1 MSLKKLALFCS
12 LLASFAAPVGAVS
25 PLPSP
30 SNTAPTSPVASA
42 APRICLVLSGGG
54 ARGIAHIGVLRVL
67 EQQHIP
73 IHCIAGTSMGAIV
86 GGLYAAGYGA
96 DELERIVRNL
106 DWGEQFDDKPPRR
119 ERSQQQKDEDFD
131 FPVSLELGY
140 GDGQLRLPK
149 GTVGGVGF
157 ERMLARLTQRVSA
170 IDNFDKLPIPFRAVA
185 TDMVVG
191 EGVVFDHGNL
201 AQVMRAS
208 MSVPGAF
215 APIEVEGR
223 VFGDGGMVANLPVD
237 AAKAMGGDVIIAVN
251 IGTPLASK
259 ESLGNV
265 LGVTRQ
271 MISIL
276 AGQNVKA
283 QLAKLTAKDV
293 LITPELG
300 KLSSLDFPHAMAGID
315 AGAAAA
321 KKVEPALASLA
332 LDDSAWQGY
341 LAARPGT
348 ASQRGKLA
356 FVQIEGTKRS
366 NGEALLGGIV
376 TEPGQEVDDAQLQD
390 DAARLLG
397 RGDFE
402 RVDYRLTE
410 ATVGNDRFGVV
421 YQVQEKEWGPHFLRL
436 GLGGSTD
443 LQGSA
448 GFDLLL
454 GHRLPWVND
463 WGGEWRNRL
472 QLGRTR
478 SLRSEF
484 FQPLGPGA
492 KVFVAPHVDVERR
505 TLDVFQGD
513 QRVSRWQG
521 GFDRI
526 GIDLGMPVGLFGT
539 LGEARLGVASGRLRA
554 DQMIGAPGAASVDFK
569 ESGLTGSLVLD
580 QLDNAAFP
588 REGWRVAGSFFNA
601 RNHSESSNAAA
612 TITSASYTRWQA
624 TGTGAL
630 SSGRSTWQWGME
642 FAGFMDRSRIGYSDF
657 RLGGFQRLSG
667 YRDDQID
674 GNFLALTKLT
684 YRYRLAEITPFGRAL
699 YAGGSVEMGNAWAD
713 RNQMDWSRLR
723 KAGSLFLAAET
734 PIGPAYIALGAA
746 EGGYRAIYLFLGR
759 P

>member
-1 MSLKKLALFCS
+1 MFLNKCFALCCLLLVGALSTNSLAATS
-12 LLASFAAPVGAVS
+12 APVTTPPPKV
-25 PLPSP
+25 
-30 SNTAPTSPVASA
+30 
-42 APRICLVLSGGG
+42 CLVLSGGG
-54 ARGIAHIGVLRVL
+54 ARGIAHIGVLRIL

-86 GGLYAAGYGA
+86 GGLYAAGYSA
-96 DELERIVRNL
+96 DELERIVRDL
-106 DWGEQFDDKPPRR
+106 DWSEQFDDKPPRR

-140 GDGQLRLPK
+140 GDGKLRLPK

-157 ERMLARLTQRVSA
+157 ERMLARMTQRVSA
-170 IDNFDKLPIPFRAVA
+170 ISNFDHLPIPFRAVA
-185 TDMVVG
+185 TDMVSG

-201 AQVMRAS
+201 ARVMRAS

-215 APIEVEGR
+215 APIDVEGH

-237 AAKAMGGDVIIAVN
+237 VAKAMGADVIIAVN
-251 IGTPLASK
+251 IGTPLASR

-283 QLAKLTAKDV
+283 QLAKLTPKDV

-300 KLSSLDFPHAMAGID
+300 RLSSLDFPNALGGID
-315 AGAAAA
+315 AGATAALKA
-321 KKVEPALASLA
+321 TQALAPLA
-332 LDDSAWQGY
+332 LSPTQWQAH
-341 LAARPGT
+341 LAARPGL
-348 ASQRGKLA
+348 ASHKGKLA
-356 FVQIEGTKRS
+356 FVQVEGTQRS
-366 NGEALLGGIV
+366 NSEALLAGIT
-376 TEPGQEVDDAQLQD
+376 TEPGQEADDEKLQT

-402 RVDYRLTE
+402 RVDYQLTDS
-410 ATVGNDRFGVV
+410 ALGNDRFGVV

-443 LQGSA
+443 FEGSA

-454 GHRLPWVND
+454 GHRLPWVNS

-478 SLRSEF
+478 GFKSEF
-484 FQPLGPGA
+484 MQPLGPGA
-492 KVFVAPHVDVERR
+492 KVFVAPHVEIERR
-505 TLDVFQGD
+505 TLDVYQGG
-513 QRVSRWQG
+513 QRVSQWQG
-521 GFDRI
+521 GFNRI
-526 GIDLGMPVGLFGT
+526 GVDLGVPVGVFGT
-539 LGEARLGVASGRLRA
+539 LGEARLGLARGSFQANQTIGTLGA
-554 DQMIGAPGAASVDFK
+554 DSVRFN
-569 ESGLTGSLVLD
+569 ESGLSGSLVLD

-588 REGWRVAGSFFNA
+588 REGWRVSGEFFNA
-601 RNHSESSNAAA
+601 RNHSDNNAITAA
-612 TITSASYTRWQA
+612 TYTRWKSAA
-624 TGTGAL
+624 TGTV
-630 SSGRSTWQWGME
+630 SSGRSTLQWGAE

-667 YRDDQID
+667 YRNDQID
-674 GNFLALTKLT
+674 GNFLALGKVT

-699 YAGGSVEMGNAWAD
+699 YAGASAEMGNAWAD
-713 RNQMDWSRLR
+713 RSQMDWSRLR
-723 KAGSLFLAAET
+723 KAGSVFLAADT

>member
-1 MSLKKLALFCS
+1 MFLKKCFALCCLLLVGALSANS
-12 LLASFAAPVGAVS
+12 LAAPS
-25 PLPSP
+25 
-30 SNTAPTSPVASA
+30 ASVTT
-42 APRICLVLSGGG
+42 PPPKVCLVLSGGG
-54 ARGIAHIGVLRVL
+54 ARGIAHIGVLRIL

-86 GGLYAAGYGA
+86 GGLYAAGYSA
-96 DELERIVRNL
+96 DELERIVRDL
-106 DWGEQFDDKPPRR
+106 DWSEQFDDKPPRR

-140 GDGQLRLPK
+140 GDGKLRLPK

-157 ERMLARLTQRVSA
+157 ERMLARMTQRVSA
-170 IDNFDKLPIPFRAVA
+170 INNFDHLPIPFRAVA
-185 TDMVVG
+185 TDMVSG

-201 AQVMRAS
+201 ARVMRAS

-215 APIEVEGR
+215 APIDVEGR

-237 AAKAMGGDVIIAVN
+237 VARAMGADVIIAVN
-251 IGTPLASK
+251 IGTPLASR

-283 QLAKLTAKDV
+283 QLAKLTPKDV

-300 KLSSLDFPHAMAGID
+300 KLSSLDFPNALGGID
-315 AGAAAA
+315 AGATAALKA
-321 KKVEPALASLA
+321 TQALAPLA
-332 LDDSAWQGY
+332 LSPAQWQAH
-341 LAARPGT
+341 LTARPGL
-348 ASQRGKLA
+348 ASHQGKLA
-356 FVQIEGTKRS
+356 FVQVEGTQRS
-366 NGEALLGGIV
+366 NSEALLAGIT
-376 TEPGQEVDDAQLQD
+376 TEPGQEASDARFQA

-402 RVDYRLTE
+402 RVDYRLTDS
-410 ATVGNDRFGVV
+410 ALGNDRFGVV

-443 LQGSA
+443 FEGSA

-454 GHRLPWVND
+454 GHRLPWVNS

-478 SLRSEF
+478 GFKSEF
-484 FQPLGPGA
+484 MQPLGPGA
-492 KVFVAPHVDVERR
+492 RVFVAPHVEIERR
-505 TLDVFQGD
+505 TLDVYQGD
-513 QRVSRWQG
+513 HRVSQWQG
-521 GFDRI
+521 GFNRI
-526 GIDLGMPVGLFGT
+526 GVDLGVPVGLFGT
-539 LGEARLGVASGRLRA
+539 LGEARLGLARGSFQA
-554 DQMIGAPGAASVDFK
+554 NQTIGTLGVDSVRFN
-569 ESGLTGSLVLD
+569 ESGLSGSLVLD

-588 REGWRVAGSFFNA
+588 REGWRVSGEFFNA
-601 RNHSESSNAAA
+601 RNHSDNNAITAA
-612 TITSASYTRWQA
+612 TYTRWKSAA
-624 TGTGAL
+624 TGAV
-630 SSGRSTWQWGME
+630 SSGRSTLQWGAE

-667 YRDDQID
+667 YRNDQID
-674 GNFLALTKLT
+674 GNFLALGKVT

-699 YAGGSVEMGNAWAD
+699 YAGASAEMGNAWAD
-713 RNQMDWSRLR
+713 RSQMDWSSLR
-723 KAGSLFLAAET
+723 KAGSVFLAADT

-746 EGGYRAIYLFLGR
+746 EGGYRAIYFFLGR

>member
-1 MSLKKLALFCS
+1 MFLKKCFALCCL
-12 LLASFAAPVGAVS
+12 LLASAFSANSLAATSAPVTTPPPKV
-25 PLPSP
+25 
-30 SNTAPTSPVASA
+30 
-42 APRICLVLSGGG
+42 CLVLSGGG
-54 ARGIAHIGVLRVL
+54 ARGIAHIGVLRIL

-86 GGLYAAGYGA
+86 GGLYAAGYSA
-96 DELERIVRNL
+96 DELERIVRDL
-106 DWGEQFDDKPPRR
+106 DWSEQFDDKPPRR

-140 GDGQLRLPK
+140 GDGKLRLPK

-157 ERMLARLTQRVSA
+157 ERMLARMTQRVSA
-170 IDNFDKLPIPFRAVA
+170 ISNFDHLPIPFRAVA
-185 TDMVVG
+185 TDMVSG

-201 AQVMRAS
+201 ARVMRAS

-215 APIEVEGR
+215 APIDVEGH

-237 AAKAMGGDVIIAVN
+237 VARDMGADIIIAVN
-251 IGTPLASK
+251 IGTPLASR
-259 ESLGNV
+259 ESLSNV

-300 KLSSLDFPHAMAGID
+300 KLSSLDFPNALGGID
-315 AGAAAA
+315 AGATAALKA
-321 KKVEPALASLA
+321 TQALAPLA
-332 LDDSAWQGY
+332 LSPAQWQAH
-341 LAARPGT
+341 LTARPGL
-348 ASQRGKLA
+348 ASHQGKLA
-356 FVQIEGTKRS
+356 FVQVEGTQRS
-366 NGEALLGGIV
+366 NSEALLAGIT
-376 TEPGQEVDDAQLQD
+376 TEPGQEASDARFQA

-402 RVDYRLTE
+402 RVDYRLTDS
-410 ATVGNDRFGVV
+410 ALGNDRFGVV

-443 LQGSA
+443 FEGSA

-454 GHRLPWVND
+454 GHRLPWVNS

-478 SLRSEF
+478 GFKSEF
-484 FQPLGPGA
+484 MQPLGPGA
-492 KVFVAPHVDVERR
+492 KVFVAPHVEIERR
-505 TLDVFQGD
+505 TLDVYQGD
-513 QRVSRWQG
+513 QRVSQWQG
-521 GFDRI
+521 GFNRI
-526 GIDLGMPVGLFGT
+526 GVDLGVPVGVFGT
-539 LGEARLGVASGRLRA
+539 LGEARLGLARGSFQA
-554 DQMIGAPGAASVDFK
+554 NQTIGTLGTDSVRFN
-569 ESGLTGSLVLD
+569 ESGLSGSLVLD

-588 REGWRVAGSFFNA
+588 REGWRVSGEFFNA
-601 RNHSESSNAAA
+601 RNHSDNNAITAA
-612 TITSASYTRWQA
+612 T
-624 TGTGAL
+624 GAI
-630 SSGRSTWQWGME
+630 SSGRSTLQWGAE

-667 YRDDQID
+667 YRNDQID
-674 GNFLALTKLT
+674 GNFLALGKVT

-699 YAGGSVEMGNAWAD
+699 YAGASAEMGNAWAD
-713 RNQMDWSRLR
+713 RSQMDWSRLR
-723 KAGSLFLAAET
+723 KAGSVFLAADT